1 MTSNIALTLEYTIKQ
16 TFTKEQVAIQFLFL
30 ACVNQRIFKKS
41 DGPWFIIAD
50 QVENLLTE
58 DTRFMERVTN
68 LIETWDISRMAY
80 VLRLAQCTHLGDVP
94 ATDLPFDGV
103 DCFSSKP
110 EDWVEYLST
119 GLLWH
124 SLDKAQMSELHDT
137 YVKGFAEEGEQL
149 ASLIK
154 EHIEARDAENA
165 QYDDILPQRVQE
177 EVFDRS
183 VKVLQSAGYRV
194 VKPDGTVLDKK

>member
-1 MTSNIALTLEYTIKQ
+1 
-16 TFTKEQVAIQFLFL
+16 
-30 ACVNQRIFKKS
+30 
-41 DGPWFIIAD
+41 
-50 QVENLLTE
+50 
-58 DTRFMERVTN
+58 
-68 LIETWDISRMAY
+68 
-80 VLRLAQCTHLGDVP
+80 
-94 ATDLPFDGV
+94 
-103 DCFSSKP
+103 
-110 EDWVEYLST
+110 
-119 GLLWH
+119 
-124 SLDKAQMSELHDT
+124 MSELHDT

>member
-94 ATDLPFDGV
+94 AADVPFYEA

-110 EDWVEYLST
+110 EDWAEYLST

-124 SLDKAQMSELHDT
+124 SLNKTQLSELHDA
-137 YVKGFAEEGEQL
+137 YVKGFAKEGEQL
-149 ASLIK
+149 ASLLK
-154 EHIEARDAENA
+154 EHVEAREAA
-165 QYDDILPQRVQE
+165 QQDEILPQRVQE